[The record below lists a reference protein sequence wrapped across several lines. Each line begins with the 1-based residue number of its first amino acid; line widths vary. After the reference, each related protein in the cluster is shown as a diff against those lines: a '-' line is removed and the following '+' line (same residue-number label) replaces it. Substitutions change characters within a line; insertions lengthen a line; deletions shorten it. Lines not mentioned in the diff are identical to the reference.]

1 MYRQERNWRKTLI
14 VEEEGSR
21 REILQWTRR
30 MAVGDNALC
39 STDLLMSSGLIQ
51 MFRLDTWFLALF
63 GSATEASTK
72 ESRKSLWKELPNI
85 KRVLP
90 SFDSLVHSIII
101 FLNEPLKAA

>member
-1 MYRQERNWRKTLI
+1 MPYVYRQERNWRKTLI

-51 MFRLDTWFLALF
+51 MFRLDTWFLAMF

-72 ESRKSLWKELPNI
+72 ERRKFYGKKCPILKEFFP
-85 KRVLP
+85 VL
-90 SFDSLVHSIII
+90 I
-101 FLNEPLKAA
+101 A